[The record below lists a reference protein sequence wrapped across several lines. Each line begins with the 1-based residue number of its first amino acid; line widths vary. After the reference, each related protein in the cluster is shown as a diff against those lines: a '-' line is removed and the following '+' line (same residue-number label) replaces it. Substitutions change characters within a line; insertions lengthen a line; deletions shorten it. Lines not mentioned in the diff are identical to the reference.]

1 MNEESFIYSFVARG
15 TIVLCE
21 YTEFTGNFAAIASHC
36 LHKLPSSNNNN
47 FTYICDH
54 HTFIFIL
61 QDCYA
66 YCVVAKECV
75 SKHISIAFL
84 ERVKA
89 DFNIRYGG
97 GKADTASAKS
107 LNKEFGPVM
116 KEHMKYIINHA
127 EEIEKLIQV
136 KAQVSEVKSI
146 MLENIDKALDRGE
159 NLTILA
165 HKTETLHSEVDTAH
179 ANEVVNCV
187 DEQAGEQSLGQ
198 EISDVFGDPELFP
211 RVGKEYQVEIPH
223 LIYESG
229 YSWFQNNL
237 HQAESTVSTVHK
249 FRVGLPIP
257 IIWIKDEVENRKLE
271 SLKYASKSTEV
282 TNKIDSSNLECTKE
296 TNVNRESKIERHE
309 KHRKKSHFMVPGSAS
324 DNWNEIEEAS
334 FILGLYIFGKNLIQ
348 VRRFVGNKNM
358 GDILSFYYGK
368 FYKSDRYQRWSGCRK
383 VKSRKC
389 IHGQKIF
396 TGPRQQELLSRLQP
410 NASEE
415 CRDKLLEL
423 SKTFV
428 EGEIHLEEYVLTLK
442 DLVGLEALVE
452 AVGVG
457 KGKKD
462 LTGLAVDS
470 VKSTQAPPVR
480 SEIPLGKACSMLTP
494 AEIVKFLTG
503 GFRLSKART
512 SDLFWEAVWPRLLAR
527 GWHSEQPCSY
537 NYAIAAKHSL
547 VFLIPGVKKFS
558 RKLVKGNHYFD
569 SVSDVLGKV
578 ASDPELIELETVA
591 DNDCTTKEGNV
602 MDRENSPDQQRH
614 CYLKV
619 KTPTRSI
626 DVMEFTVVD
635 TSLASEKTTKVRE
648 LRSLPAG
655 VLKASTYVSDSDGSD
670 TSEEEANESES
681 VNTVCFERG
690 KTDISKASKLNIDR
704 GISSFFNGLEN
715 NPSKEEITMSSMGSS
730 SLPTSSKHQKTDL
743 LTNTQKRD
751 SLKCQLLQGMV
762 SDNKNDI
769 VPVTKRRRRSTT
781 RSRAKQISDTVK
793 IFAVPRV
800 KVEEASFFHNN
811 SKSSENVTA
820 NFFVAPRVKQEK
832 ANYCTGNAEFS
843 GNALTLEIPPP
854 KNDTLLEPQSISSS
868 IISRKSVD
876 VTGSSGT
883 KDHGEKPQLRPM
895 IDLNLPVLPEVG
907 AEEAFVSEILQN
919 NTSKELD
926 ECSVGTICKPV
937 DDSDNQLD
945 MNTRRRSRRNRP
957 PTTKVLEAYASGY
970 LDIKEKK
977 RSRDYLQDSL
987 IPRPSQCT
995 YRKVEGSRGGDGAGF
1010 KKEEGSNGV
1019 CIGNSNGLEV

>member
-1 MNEESFIYSFVARG
+1 MNEESLIYSFVARG
-15 TIVLCE
+15 TMVLCE
-21 YTEFTGNFAAIASHC
+21 FTQFTENYADIASHC
-36 LHKLPSSNNNN
+36 LHKLPSSSSSSSNNNNNN
-47 FTYICDH
+47 FTYNYDH
-54 HTFIFIL
+54 HTFIFLL
-61 QDCYA
+61 QDGYA

-75 SKHISIAFL
+75 SKYISIAFL
-84 ERVKA
+84 ERVKE
-89 DFNIRYGG
+89 DFKRRYSG
-97 GKADTASAKS
+97 GKADIA
-107 LNKEFGPVM
+107 EFGPVM
-116 KEHMKYIINHA
+116 KEHMKYIIDHA

-136 KAQVSEVKSI
+136 KAQVSQVKSI

-165 HKTETLHSEVDTAH
+165 DKTETLHSEVDTAH
-179 ANEVVNCV
+179 VNDVAKCV
-187 DEQAGEQSLGQ
+187 DEQSLCQ

-211 RVGKEYQVEIPH
+211 RVGKEYQAEIPPF
-223 LIYESG
+223 ISEPG
-229 YSWFQNNL
+229 YSWFQSNL
-237 HQAESTVSTVHK
+237 HQAEGTVSTLHK

-257 IIWIKDEVENRKLE
+257 IIWINDEAENSKVDP
-271 SLKYASKSTEV
+271 LKNASKSTEV
-282 TNKIDSSNLECTKE
+282 TNKIEFSPLECTKE
-296 TNVNRESKIERHE
+296 TNVNQETMIERHRQ
-309 KHRKKSHFMVPGSAS
+309 KGDFIVPGSAS
-324 DNWNEIEEAS
+324 DNWNGIEEAS

-348 VRRFVGNKNM
+348 VRRFVGNKKM
-358 GDILSFYYGK
+358 EDILSFYYGK
-368 FYKSDRYQRWSGCRK
+368 FYKSDKYQRWSGRRK

-389 IHGQKIF
+389 IQGQKIF
-396 TGPRQQELLSRLQP
+396 TGPRQHELLSRLQP

-415 CRDKLLEL
+415 CRDKLLAL
-423 SKTFV
+423 SKIFV
-428 EGEIHLEEYVLTLK
+428 EGGIHLEEYVLTLK

-457 KGKKD
+457 KGKED
-462 LTGLAVDS
+462 LTGLAIDS

-480 SEIPLGKACSMLTP
+480 PEIPVGKACSMLTP

-503 GFRLSKART
+503 GFRLSKTRT

-527 GWHSEQPCSY
+527 GWHSEQPGSY
-537 NYAIAAKHSL
+537 NYAIAAKHYL
-547 VFLIPGVKKFS
+547 VFLTPGVKKFS

-591 DNDCTTKEGNV
+591 DNDCTSKEGNV
-602 MDRENSPDQQRH
+602 MDQESFPDQPRH

-619 KTPTRSI
+619 KTPNRSI

-635 TSLASEKTTKVRE
+635 TSLAREKTTRVRE
-648 LRSLPAG
+648 LITLPAG
-655 VLKASTYVSDSDGSD
+655 VLKASTYENDSDGSD
-670 TSEEEANESES
+670 TSEEETNESES
-681 VNTVCFERG
+681 VSTVRFKGR
-690 KTDISKASKLNIDR
+690 KTDICEASKLNIDR

-715 NPSKEEITMSSMGSS
+715 NPSKEEIPMSSMGSS
-730 SLPTSSKHQKTDL
+730 SLPASSKDRKTDL
-743 LTNTQKRD
+743 LTNPQKSD
-751 SLKCQLLQGMV
+751 SLTCQLLQGMA

-781 RSRAKQISDTVK
+781 RSRTKQNSDTVK

-800 KVEEASFFHNN
+800 KKEEASFCRNN

-820 NFFVAPRVKQEK
+820 NFFVAPGVKQEK
-832 ANYCTGNAEFS
+832 ASYCTNNAEFS
-843 GNALTLEIPPP
+843 GNVLTLEIPPP
-854 KNDTLLEPQSISSS
+854 KKITLVEPQSISSS

-876 VTGSSGT
+876 VTGSSAT

-895 IDLNLPVLPEVG
+895 IDLNLPVLPEV
-907 AEEAFVSEILQN
+907 EVDEPFVSEILQN
-919 NTSKELD
+919 NRSKESD
-926 ECSVGTICKPV
+926 ECSVGTIFKPV

-987 IPRPSQCT
+987 IPRPSRCT
-995 YRKVEGSRGGDGAGF
+995 YRKAEGYIGGDGSGF
-1010 KKEEGSNGV
+1010 EKEERPNVV
-1019 CIGNSNGLEV
+1019 CIGNSNCLELWNFDSCN